1 MAESNTPLA
10 AAPGATL
17 ITTDSTGQNPDL
29 GERSSRFEFLSQVD
43 WLRQLILVVAVAIC
57 IALIIF
63 AFFWAKEPE
72 LRPLGTYNNEE
83 LVQTLDFLDQNK
95 VPYTLE
101 GNTVKISQD
110 TYQKT
115 KLMLT
120 RAGLNQTQ
128 DQGDDILL
136 KDMGFG
142 VSQRLE
148 RERLKLSRER
158 QLASAIEKIRNIQKA
173 QVMLALPRESVF
185 IREEAKASASVMV
198 TLRAGRSLTQE
209 EVDSIVDM
217 VASAVPGLSNTRVTV
232 TDQNGRLLNSGSQ
245 DPSMVAQRREFDLQ
259 RQQEKTVREKIDSI
273 LIPVLGMGAYT
284 AEVGVLLDF
293 TQTEQTQKQF
303 DQANPTMRSEFN
315 RENVNRGRGVAG
327 VPGALSNQPP
337 ADSAIPENVKS
348 LQNGDKTTE
357 GNFSK
362 ESTRN
367 YEVDTTIKHTRQ
379 ASGQVKNMSV
389 SVAIDYKP
397 GTAPDSGNP
406 VRVAR
411 NDAEIESLRRLLI
424 GGLGINLTRGDVL
437 EVVSVPFASTDAL
450 AQVTEPPFWE
460 SENFRQSVRYLSAA
474 LVMIVLLLVLVRP
487 AMQRLLNPKLDKQLQ
502 DEAESDL
509 LQEDELKLLS
519 SDLDDSTLSIGSML
533 ELPNLH
539 RDEDLVKA
547 VRALAANEPELATQV
562 IKYWL
567 ENNDG

>member
-1 MAESNTPLA
+1 
-10 AAPGATL
+10 
-17 ITTDSTGQNPDL
+17 
-29 GERSSRFEFLSQVD
+29 
-43 WLRQLILVVAVAIC
+43 IC

-120 RAGLNQTQ
+120 RVGLNQAQ

-142 VSQRLE
+142 VSHRLE

-245 DPSMVAQRREFDLQ
+245 DPSTVAQRREFDLQ

-411 NDAEIESLRRLLI
+411 NDAEIENLRRLLI

-437 EVVSVPFASTDAL
+437 EVVS
-450 AQVTEPPFWE
+450 
-460 SENFRQSVRYLSAA
+460 
-474 LVMIVLLLVLVRP
+474 
-487 AMQRLLNPKLDKQLQ
+487 
-502 DEAESDL
+502 
-509 LQEDELKLLS
+509 
-519 SDLDDSTLSIGSML
+519 
-533 ELPNLH
+533 
-539 RDEDLVKA
+539 
-547 VRALAANEPELATQV
+547 
-562 IKYWL
+562 
-567 ENNDG
+567 